1 MSRLLRS
8 RWPRLL
14 LSITIIALFGV
25 VTSASD
31 GNWTVKHEKGRCA
44 MKGQCGKKSFF
55 GGQLPCPDNTKAED
69 PEKDVR
75 KKLVEIC
82 GDDWSE
88 GSVCCDD
95 DQVMHSPD
103 NADIPGTD

>member
-1 MSRLLRS
+1 MSWLLRP

-14 LSITIIALFGV
+14 LSITIIALLSV
-25 VTSASD
+25 PASAGD
-31 GNWTVKHEKGRCA
+31 GNWTVKHEKGICA

-55 GGQLPCPDNTKAED
+55 GGQLPCPDNTKAEKPD
-69 PEKDVR
+69 EDVR

-88 GSVCCDD
+88 GSVCCDN
-95 DQVMHSPD
+95 DQVMHPES
-103 NADIPGTD
+103 IG